1 MDIKDKYNYKSN
13 TSGAIV
19 WGTSWP
25 GGLYLAINFG
35 LSFVLVFLLIFWIII
50 NHSNEFEPGFIVEK
64 VIQWSIP
71 LTLAIQVIST
81 IVYIIFY
88 KKAVKECLPVVKK
101 KVHWSMGIWSVF
113 LILGVS
119 TISSFILD
127 FIQRFIPDFGNS
139 YDSIVESMFST
150 ALPLTVLSTVIMAP
164 LCEELMMR
172 GLTFNRLLSGVKKW
186 PAILISAAIFGFIH
200 LNLLQGLNAFVLGVV
215 LAFTYYKTR
224 SLLICMLQHGANN
237 LLSVI
242 GSYLVINEIGNYEL
256 INNCL
261 SIGFLV
267 LGLISAY
274 FFFKTKDVEIEKNS
288 FVRQ

>member
-19 WGTSWP
+19 WGASWP

-50 NHSNEFEPGFIVEK
+50 NRSNEFEPGFIVEK

-71 LTLAIQVIST
+71 LTLAIQVIT
-81 IVYIIFY
+81 TVIYAIFY
-88 KKAVKECLPVVKK
+88 KKAVKECLPVVKQK
-101 KVHWSMGIWSVF
+101 TNWSMGIWSI
-113 LILGVS
+113 LLMLGVS
-119 TISSFILD
+119 SISSYILD
-127 FIQRFIPDFGNS
+127 FIQRFIPDFGSS

-242 GSYLVINEIGNYEL
+242 GSYLVINEIGNYTL

-261 SIGFLV
+261 SVGFIV